1 MILTLKNPTWSIE
14 IRVPEGP
21 WGPKLGSE
29 VALCGMPRG
38 PMVCV
43 EWHKESRQRRVE
55 AAEKRSTV
63 HRHSATVAL
72 HYIRCC
78 CELYSELCIV
88 CIYTS
93 IYYIL
98 YRKFLCPALYGQS
111 GPNFNGQDKMP
122 GHDGVTANCKLFFYT
137 TTSFFSSNIISRL
150 AMLLFAS

>member
-72 HYIRCC
+72 
-78 CELYSELCIV
+78 LY
-88 CIYTS
+88 T
-93 IYYIL
+93 
-98 YRKFLCPALYGQS
+98 
-111 GPNFNGQDKMP
+111 
-122 GHDGVTANCKLFFYT
+122 
-137 TTSFFSSNIISRL
+137 
-150 AMLLFAS
+150 LLL